1 MQRFPR
7 DAPREKVIKALK
19 RLSFEIVREGN
30 HIAMLRKNLDGT
42 STPLTLPN
50 HKIIKAST
58 LQTILNQSSITRQ
71 DFLEAFYSKGWW
83 LYCHLFQG
91 DNVC

>member
-7 DAPREKVIKALK
+7 DAPKEKVIKALK

-30 HIAMLRKNLDGT
+30 HISMLRRNLDGT

-50 HKIIKAST
+50 HSIIKAST
-58 LQTILNQSSITRQ
+58 LHSILNQSNITRQ
-71 DFLEAFYSKGWW
+71 EFLKAFYLK
-83 LYCHLFQG
+83 
-91 DNVC
+91 